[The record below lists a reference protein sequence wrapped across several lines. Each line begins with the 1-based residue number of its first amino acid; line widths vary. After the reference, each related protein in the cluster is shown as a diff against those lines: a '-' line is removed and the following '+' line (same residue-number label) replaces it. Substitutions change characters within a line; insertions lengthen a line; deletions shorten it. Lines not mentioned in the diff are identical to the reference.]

1 MLAQQKNVDEVS
13 ESICAVS
20 RQMESVNGVSS
31 SIWGWPSKHFPK
43 WVASFPYFASKS
55 AWGWWGWGWDHQF
68 WGMRRVI

>member
-20 RQMESVNGVSS
+20 RLME

-43 WVASFPYFASKS
+43 WVPGFPHFASKS
-55 AWGWWGWGWDHQF
+55 AWGWWGWGWEHQF
-68 WGMRRVI
+68 WGIRRVI